1 VRFIDE
7 HKDSDRGGLRWG
19 VESICAVL
27 REHDCPIAP
36 STYYDARKRLPTRRE
51 LRDEQLRPL
60 ITKVHAE
67 NYGVYGARKVWLALN
82 RQGVPVAR
90 CTVERLMTELHLVGA
105 HRGKRWRTTIADP
118 TAVRPADL
126 VDRRF
131 APVAPNRLWVADFT
145 YVATWAG
152 MVHVAF
158 VIDAY
163 ARRILG
169 WRAAYSMKTS
179 LVLDAL
185 EQAVWARARDGV
197 EDLTGLI
204 HHSDRGS
211 QYTSIAFTER
221 LIHAGVDSS
230 VGSVGDA
237 YDNALAETVI
247 GLFKTELIRRQG
259 PWRNVEHVE
268 LATLDYVDWF
278 NNRRILESNNDLTP
292 AELETAYYR
301 HTSDLT
307 EAG

>member
-1 VRFIDE
+1 MKFIEE
-7 HKDSDRGGLRWG
+7 HKDSDHGGLRWG
-19 VESICAVL
+19 VEPICEVL
-27 REHDCPIAP
+27 TERLSVKIAP
-36 STYYDARKRLPTRRE
+36 STYYEARKRQPSRRQ
-51 LRDEQLRPL
+51 LRDEELQPL
-60 ITKVHAE
+60 IVKVYE
-67 NYGVYGARKVWLALN
+67 DNYSVYGARKVWLALN
-82 RQGVPVAR
+82 RQGVEVAR
-90 CTVERLMTELHLVGA
+90 CTVERLMTELG
-105 HRGKRWRTTIADP
+105 
-118 TAVRPADL
+118 L

-152 MVHVAF
+152 MAHVAF

-163 ARRILG
+163 ARRIIG
-169 WRAAYSMKTS
+169 WRASYSMKTS

-185 EQAVWARARDGV
+185 EQAIWTRGRDGID
-197 EDLTGLI
+197 DLSDLI

-221 LIHAGVDSS
+221 LLDAGVDSS

-247 GLFKTELIRRQG
+247 GLYKTELIRRQG

-292 AELETAYYR
+292 ADLEAAYYR
-301 HTSDLT
+301 HISDLA